1 MAVYLGNEMVNAF
14 SGIPQSLNGEN
25 KTAITTALTNKGVTV
40 PDDMDI
46 NDIAALI
53 EAIEAGGDI
62 KIAYGSVTL
71 SEDLDSITINH
82 GLEDYPTFA
91 ILLQT
96 GVNINY
102 SILFNAMYY
111 STTLPSASSY
121 HWFNKVAYTTSSS
134 SSDRRL
140 LAYNDLSYPTVNV
153 GNGYYCCHP
162 SVNEITFDKGS
173 CNAFASGLTYIWIAL
188 SGVDFLS

>member
-1 MAVYLGNEMVNAF
+1 MAKCFVDDT
-14 SGIPQSLNGEN
+14 SLTSIAE
-25 KTAITTALTNKGVTV
+25 AIRKKGGTTEQLVFPAGFV
-40 PDDMDI
+40 
-46 NDIAALI
+46 
-53 EAIEAGGDI
+53 EAIESIQTGGDI

-111 STTLPSASSY
+111 SATLPLTSSY

-134 SSDRRL
+134 SSGRRL
-140 LAYNDLSYPTVNV
+140 LAFNNSSYPTANF
-153 GNGYYCCHP
+153 GDGYYCFHP
-162 SVNEITFDKGS
+162 SVNEITFYKGD